1 MNDINP
7 HSFFSYK
14 LFTNDE
20 VDKILSLSEDY
31 FTQEAAVG
39 GGISGIVD
47 KSYRISDVKW
57 LSKSEK
63 TKWIYKK
70 IYDAIIYANS
80 HYKFKIKGLE
90 TLQLTYYNGNEKG
103 KYDLHVDTSSFLVN
117 QKKYMR
123 KITISILLSNHNDF
137 EGGELLLIDSGKDVI
152 PKHKT
157 GHAIIFPSFLPH
169 RVFPVLEGRRISLVG
184 WVYGEP
190 FV

>member
-1 MNDINP
+1 MIDINP

-14 LFTNDE
+14 IFTADE
-20 VDKILSLSEDY
+20 VDKILNLAEDY
-31 FTQEAAVG
+31 SPQKAAIG
-39 GGISGIVD
+39 GGINGTVD

-70 IYDAIIYANS
+70 IYDVIIDANS
-80 HYKFKIKGLE
+80 YYNFKIKGLE

-123 KITISILLSNHNDF
+123 KLTISILLSKYDDF

-152 PKHKT
+152 PKHKL
-157 GHAIIFPSFLPH
+157 GHAIVFPSFLPH